1 MADVR
6 FVRLVAPSGVTV
18 RVREDMV
25 DRLPPGF
32 TPVAAQSGETPKAT
46 RTTKAAAKAAAPTE

>member
-6 FVRLVAPSGVTV
+6 IVRLVAPNGVTV

-25 DRLPPGF
+25 YRLPPGF
-32 TPVAAQSGETPKAT
+32 TPVAAQSGGTPKPK
-46 RTTKAAAKAAAPTE
+46 RTTKAAIAAAPTE